1 MCVLMAQHLSS
12 ILLTL
17 NTVVL
22 ILPLR
27 KTISCREKNDKMRD
41 DLKISDCISKKEV
54 GKACK
59 VPNVNN
65 RL

>member
-1 MCVLMAQHLSS
+1 M
-12 ILLTL
+12 TL